1 MWSVLGQIQIILN
14 RREEQK
20 EGDEAT
26 RSLDRSQN
34 LKTICLGTNLMK
46 KPQQGFEEI
55 VKLPDLGFTEIT
67 LPGAG

>member
-26 RSLDRSQN
+26 LDRSQN